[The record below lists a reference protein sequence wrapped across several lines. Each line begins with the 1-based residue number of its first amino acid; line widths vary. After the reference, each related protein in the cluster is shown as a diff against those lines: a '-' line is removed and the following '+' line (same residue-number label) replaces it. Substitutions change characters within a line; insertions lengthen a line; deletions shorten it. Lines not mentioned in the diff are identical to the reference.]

1 MGGNDHHN
9 LEDIQMKVIHE
20 FSKTLEMF
28 GLSMA
33 DSRLFVTL
41 YLHPSPMTLDEMS
54 SALGKSKTAMS
65 TGIRNLSDQGLVE
78 RVWKKGVRKDLYTPT
93 TNLYKTFMTSY
104 IQKWQTAVN
113 EQENELAAVEEQV
126 QANMQRCVKQKE
138 MDETAFLQERM
149 REMVHFHTCLSKAL
163 QSLHPDPF

>member
-9 LEDIQMKVIHE
+9 LEDIHTKVIHE

-54 SALGKSKTAMS
+54 SELGKSKTAMS

-78 RVWKKGVRKDLYTPT
+78 RVWKKGVRKDLYTST

-113 EQENELAAVEEQV
+113 EQENELAAVDEQV
-126 QANMQRCVKQKE
+126 KVNVQNCVKQEE
-138 MDETAFLQERM
+138 MDEAEFLQERM
-149 REMVHFHTCLSKAL
+149 REMIHFHTCLSKAL

>member
-41 YLHPSPMTLDEMS
+41 HLHPSPMTLDEMS

-78 RVWKKGVRKDLYTPT
+78 RVWKKGVRKDLYTST
-93 TNLYKTFMTSY
+93 ANLYKTFMTSY
-104 IQKWQTAVN
+104 IQKWQTAVA
-113 EQENELAAVEEQV
+113 EQEKELSAVEGQMKE
-126 QANMQRCVKQKE
+126 NFKGCVKQMEK
-138 MDETAFLQERM
+138 DEAVLLQERM
-149 REMVHFHTCLSKAL
+149 QEMIHFHTRLLKAL
-163 QSLHPDPF
+163 QSLQPAP